1 MEVFRFGDFDQR
13 EKSPTQYNDCNI
25 MLAGKKILI
34 GITGSI
40 AAYKII
46 YLVRQLRKA
55 GAEVKVVMTEAAA
68 DFVSPLVLETLSG
81 NKVLDALTDAST
93 WANHVMLGRWADLI
107 LVAPASCNTIAKMA
121 NGQCDNLLLAV
132 YLSATCQIW
141 IAPAM
146 DEDMWKHAA
155 TKSNIAKLQSYG
167 NRLLDVEEG
176 ELASGLFGPGR
187 LMEPD
192 DIVTEM
198 EIFFRGNVFSGKKV
212 LITAGPT
219 YENIDPVR
227 FIGNHSSGKM
237 GFALA
242 ESFYLQGAEVT
253 LVTGPVHME
262 TKYKAIR
269 RVDVVSANEMYDAV
283 HQYFPETNMAILS
296 AAVADYFIPEK
307 SNIKIKKQKDQK
319 GLDLHLEETKD
330 ILASL
335 GQAKNTG
342 QIVVGFALETNNE
355 LENATK
361 KRRSKNA
368 DMIVL
373 NSLRDKDAGFGKDTN
388 KVTLLFAD
396 GSTVETPVL
405 PKKEVANVIAT
416 HIAQLE
422 TSVK

>member
-1 MEVFRFGDFDQR
+1 
-13 EKSPTQYNDCNI
+13 
-25 MLAGKKILI
+25 MLKGKKILI

-40 AAYKII
+40 AAYKVI
-46 YLVRQLRKA
+46 YLVRQLRKV

-81 NKVLDALTDAST
+81 NKVLHSLTDAST

-121 NGQCDNLLLAV
+121 NGLCDNLLLAI
-132 YLSATCQIW
+132 YLSATCSVW

-146 DEDMWKHAA
+146 DEDMWLHTA
-155 TKSNIAKLQSYG
+155 TKNNITKLQSYG
-167 NRLLDVEEG
+167 NRILDVEEG

-192 DIVTEM
+192 AIITEM
-198 EIFFRGNVFSGKKV
+198 EVFFRGHLFSGKKV

-242 ESFYLQGAEVT
+242 EAFYLQGAEVV
-253 LVTGPVHME
+253 LVTGPVQIS
-262 TKYKAIR
+262 TKYKGIQR
-269 RVDVVSANEMYDAV
+269 IDVVSASDMYEAT
-283 HQYFPETNMAILS
+283 HQYFPEMDIAVLS
-296 AAVADYFIPEK
+296 AAVADYFVPNA
-307 SNIKIKKQKDQK
+307 SNIKIKKQKDQHS
-319 GLDLHLEETKD
+319 LELHLEETKD
-330 ILASL
+330 ILVSL
-335 GQAKNTG
+335 GQAKTAK
-342 QIVVGFALETNNE
+342 QLVIGFALETNNE

-361 KRRSKNA
+361 KLNAKKA

-373 NSLRDKDAGFGKDTN
+373 NSLQDKDAGFGKDTN
-388 KVTLLFAD
+388 KVTLLLAD
-396 GSTVETPVL
+396 GTTIEIPVM
-405 PKKEVANVIAT
+405 KKIEVAEAIAKQ
-416 HIAQLE
+416 IAQLA
-422 TSVK
+422 SK

>member
-1 MEVFRFGDFDQR
+1 
-13 EKSPTQYNDCNI
+13 
-25 MLAGKKILI
+25 MLVGKKILI

-46 YLVRQLRKA
+46 SLVRLLKKS

-132 YLSATCQIW
+132 YLSATCPVW

-146 DEDMWKHAA
+146 DEDMWKHAT
-155 TKSNIAKLQSYG
+155 TKSNIAKLESYG
-167 NRLLDVEEG
+167 NRVLDVEEG

-187 LMEPD
+187 MMEPEELL
-192 DIVTEM
+192 TEM
-198 EIFFRGNVFSGKKV
+198 EVFFRGNSFAGKKV
-212 LITAGPT
+212 LVTAGPT

-242 ESFYLQGAEVT
+242 EAFYMQGAEVV
-253 LVTGPVHME
+253 LITGPVQIS
-262 TKYKAIR
+262 TKYKGIIR
-269 RVDVVSANEMYDAV
+269 IDVVSAGEMYDAA
-283 HQYFPETNMAILS
+283 HQYFPQTDIAVLC
-296 AAVADYFIPEK
+296 AAVADYYSPEQ
-307 SNIKIKKQKDQK
+307 SNIKIKKQPDRQ

-335 GQAKNTG
+335 GNKKSNSQV
-342 QIVVGFALETNNE
+342 VVGFALETNNE

-361 KRRSKNA
+361 KLHKKNA
-368 DMIVL
+368 DIMVL
-373 NSLRDKDAGFGKDTN
+373 NSMQDKDAGFGKDTN
-388 KVTLLFAD
+388 KVTVLFAN
-396 GSTVETPVL
+396 GETIATPVL
-405 PKKEVANVIAT
+405 SKKDIADFIVEE
-416 HIAQLE
+416 IAKIE
-422 TSVK
+422 K